1 MTETSERLRIFAVC
15 APGLE
20 GLLASELRA
29 VGLPAESVQ
38 GGAEWEGD
46 LPHLYRANLHS
57 RLATRVLVRM
67 AEFRARTFHELERH
81 ANRIAWHRFLPPGGS
96 LHLRVSCRKSKL
108 YHEGAVEERLLRAA
122 EAQIPGISQ
131 RPDEAD
137 EEGEF
142 QGEAQLVVVRFLH
155 DRCTLSVD
163 SSGTPLYMRGY
174 RQSVGRAPLRET
186 LASAVLLGS
195 GWRPGESL
203 LDPMCGS
210 GTIPIEAALIAR
222 NIAPGI
228 ANVSLE
234 PRGYA
239 FERWPEHDPIAWR
252 AVVENARGAVIAS
265 AGVPIHASDRD
276 EGAARATAENAER
289 AGVIDDLTIECAA
302 LTSITP
308 PSAPGWLLSNP
319 PYGLRVS
326 ESSELRNLYAALGR
340 FARES
345 LRGWH
350 LGILSADSRL
360 AAQLRLPLREVLRTR
375 NGGIPVSLLITLT
388 EHRTA
393 IANQA
398 GNGSIR

>member
-1 MTETSERLRIFAVC
+1 MTDTSERIRIFAVC

-20 GLLASELRA
+20 ELLTRELRA
-29 VGLPAESVQ
+29 LGLPAEAVQ

-46 LPHLYRANLHS
+46 RKHLHLANLHS

-67 AEFRARTFHELERH
+67 AEFRARSFHELERH
-81 ANRIAWHRFLPPGGS
+81 ANRVAWHRFLPPGGS

-131 RPDEAD
+131 RAGETDD
-137 EEGEF
+137 EGEF
-142 QGEAQLVVVRFLH
+142 QGEAQLIVVRFLH

-163 SSGTPLYMRGY
+163 SSGAPLYMRGY
-174 RQSVGRAPLRET
+174 RQAVGRAPLRET
-186 LASAVLLGS
+186 LAAAVLLGS

-210 GTIPIEAALIAR
+210 GTIPIEAALISR
-222 NIAPGI
+222 NVAPGI
-228 ANVSLE
+228 ASASRQ
-234 PRGYA
+234 PRTYA
-239 FERWPEHDPIAWR
+239 FERWPEHDPVAWN
-252 AVVENARGAVIAS
+252 ALVEAARGSIHRS
-265 AGVPIHASDRD
+265 NGVPIHASDRD
-276 EGAARATAENAER
+276 DGATRATAENARR
-289 AGVIDDLTIECAA
+289 AGVFDNLTIECAA

-308 PSAPGWLLSNP
+308 PSDPGWLLSNP

-326 ESSELRNLYAALGR
+326 ENSELRNLYAALGR

-345 LRGWH
+345 LPGWE
-350 LGILSADSRL
+350 LGILSADPRL

-375 NGGIPVSLLITLT
+375 NGGIPVSLLV
-388 EHRTA
+388 TA
-393 IANQA
+393 
-398 GNGSIR
+398 SE